1 MVTGKADREGY
12 SPEMTVLEMADGFE
26 SPAGNSRHG
35 AELKWQGVSDHP
47 GSKTVSSL
55 TQRLYGNQGDP
66 SVGAEERAPSDKC
79 K

>member
-1 MVTGKADREGY
+1 MVTGKADRKGY

-35 AELKWQGVSDHP
+35 AELKRQGVSDHP

-55 TQRLYGNQGDP
+55 T
-66 SVGAEERAPSDKC
+66 
-79 K
+79 